1 MMAVRVDTAEGA
13 CGCIAKLEAQLQLY
27 PRSPW
32 LENEAAWNACRR
44 DLQKLILTEGGSYRF
59 DGMGAQVR
67 LWGFKA
73 TSTMGLEG
81 AARNW
86 IAQVREKLRA
96 SA

>member
-1 MMAVRVDTAEGA
+1 MPVRVDTAEGA
-13 CGCIAKLEAQLQLY
+13 RGCIAKIEAQLQLY

-44 DLQKLILTEGGSYRF
+44 DLQKLILTEGGSYKS
-59 DGMGAQVR
+59 DGMGSQVR

-73 TSTMGLEG
+73 TSTMGLEA

-86 IAQVREKLRA
+86 IVQVREKLGVQA
-96 SA
+96 